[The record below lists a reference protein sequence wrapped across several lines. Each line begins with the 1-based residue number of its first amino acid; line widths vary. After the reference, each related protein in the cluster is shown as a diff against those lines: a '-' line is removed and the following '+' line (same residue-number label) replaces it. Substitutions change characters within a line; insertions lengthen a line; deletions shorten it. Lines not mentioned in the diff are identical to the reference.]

1 MFDDT
6 AAFLF
11 KTIRGASSQAAGGN
25 NELIEHVRAKLEEW
39 LAGTWRMMMMMIFI
53 DNSST
58 TMIISVNI
66 HYHILLSLLMMM
78 MMMMSYTIW
87 HIYIYV
93 YGSYLLTRIWISAG
107 DVFKDVGLFE
117 TWLVRQIARRQVQ
130 DPGQGFA
137 CEFEMPDC
145 L

>member
-39 LAGTWRMMMMMIFI
+39 LAGTWRMMMMIFI

-78 MMMMSYTIW
+78 MMMMMMSYTIW
-87 HIYIYV
+87 HIYI

-107 DVFKDVGLFE
+107 
-117 TWLVRQIARRQVQ
+117 
-130 DPGQGFA
+130 
-137 CEFEMPDC
+137 
-145 L
+145 

>member
-11 KTIRGASSQAAGGN
+11 KSIRGASSQAAGGN

-39 LAGTWRMMMMMIFI
+39 LAGTWRMMMMIFI

-78 MMMMSYTIW
+78 MMMSYTIW
-87 HIYIYV
+87 HIYIC
-93 YGSYLLTRIWISAG
+93 IWVLSA
-107 DVFKDVGLFE
+107 DQNMDFS
-117 TWLVRQIARRQVQ
+117 RRRFQRCWVI
-130 DPGQGFA
+130 
-137 CEFEMPDC
+137 
-145 L
+145 

>member
-11 KTIRGASSQAAGGN
+11 KSIRGASSQAAGGN

-66 HYHILLSLLMMM
+66 HYYTLLSLLMMLM
-78 MMMMSYTIW
+78 MMMM
-87 HIYIYV
+87 
-93 YGSYLLTRIWISAG
+93 G
-107 DVFKDVGLFE
+107 
-117 TWLVRQIARRQVQ
+117 
-130 DPGQGFA
+130 
-137 CEFEMPDC
+137 
-145 L
+145 